1 MPTLDL
7 VTEDTNVAGV
17 LCVPLISRN
26 KVKILGAFQVTRDC
40 NINIYA
46 KDDLMSSVLQITAL
60 DGRRMWSL
68 HDEEVL
74 IGFVSVVSAAL
85 ENLQN
90 ASETSASNL

>member
-1 MPTLDL
+1 LCSFDL
-7 VTEDTNVAGV
+7 SQQSENFGGFSGLVIAT
-17 LCVPLISRN
+17 S
-26 KVKILGAFQVTRDC
+26 K
-40 NINIYA
+40 YA
-46 KDDLMSSVLQITAL
+46 KYDLMRSVLQITAL

-90 ASETSASNL
+90 ASETLASNL